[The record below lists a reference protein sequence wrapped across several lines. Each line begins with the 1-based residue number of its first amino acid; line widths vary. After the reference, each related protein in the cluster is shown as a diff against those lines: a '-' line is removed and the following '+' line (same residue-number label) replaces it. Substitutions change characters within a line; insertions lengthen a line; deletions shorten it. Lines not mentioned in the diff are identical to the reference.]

1 MYVSVE
7 ELLSKLKMHK
17 VVHGQLMTCVDAYL
31 LPDLEIKSTK

>member
-17 VVHGQLMTCVDAYL
+17 VVHGLYFFVLMLTCCL
-31 LPDLEIKSTK
+31 IWKLESIK